1 MAYSIDPI
9 QDNCYPGTTVLV
21 NKLHIHDE
29 AALQEAEALATY
41 VNASKLEQ
49 CPLEGVFDFAH
60 YKAIHQFLFSDLYD
74 WAGQLRTV
82 NLSKKG
88 TDFCPA
94 EEIEPQAKLIFD
106 RLKEQNYFKGLPHDA
121 FVEEITDFYCTTNY
135 LHPFREGNTRTVVMM
150 LTFFVEQYGFYM
162 DQELL
167 AASAGY
173 VRDSFVMASLDQF
186 SEYEHLERILLDAVC
201 DEPILY
207 DEASLE
213 EDDSADTRS
222 EKYKKYQTEKYIPQ
236 PHYKRE
242 N

>member
-1 MAYSIDPI
+1 MIWRTASIPFR
-9 QDNCYPGTTVLV
+9 TTATPV

-74 WAGQLRTV
+74 WAGQIRTV

-94 EEIEPQAKLIFD
+94 GEIEPQAKLIFD
-106 RLKEQNYFKGLPHDA
+106 RLKERNYFKGLPHDA

-135 LHPFREGNTRTVVMM
+135 LHPFRRDEHCPSLPRGQRTHPAGVS
-150 LTFFVEQYGFYM
+150 
-162 DQELL
+162 D
-167 AASAGY
+167 AAY
-173 VRDSFVMASLDQF
+173 
-186 SEYEHLERILLDAVC
+186 
-201 DEPILY
+201 
-207 DEASLE
+207 
-213 EDDSADTRS
+213 
-222 EKYKKYQTEKYIPQ
+222 PQ
-236 PHYKRE
+236 RGT
-242 N
+242 

>member
-1 MAYSIDPI
+1 MADSIDPI

-74 WAGQLRTV
+74 WAGQIRTV

-94 EEIEPQAKLIFD
+94 GEIEPQAKLIFD
-106 RLKEQNYFKGLPHDA
+106 RLKEQNYFKGLSHDA
-121 FVEEITDFYCTTNY
+121 FVEEIADFYCTTNY
-135 LHPFREGNTRTVVMM
+135 LHPFREGNGRTQRA
-150 LTFFVEQYGFYM
+150 F
-162 DQELL
+162 L
-167 AASAGY
+167 A
-173 VRDSFVMASLDQF
+173 
-186 SEYEHLERILLDAVC
+186 
-201 DEPILY
+201 
-207 DEASLE
+207 
-213 EDDSADTRS
+213 
-222 EKYKKYQTEKYIPQ
+222 
-236 PHYKRE
+236 
-242 N
+242 

>member
-60 YKAIHQFLFSDLYD
+60 YKAIHRFLFSDLYD
-74 WAGQLRTV
+74 WAGQIRTV
-82 NLSKKG
+82 NISKKG

-94 EEIEPQAKLIFD
+94 GEIEPQAKLIFD

-121 FVEEITDFYCTTNY
+121 FV
-135 LHPFREGNTRTVVMM
+135 G
-150 LTFFVEQYGFYM
+150 
-162 DQELL
+162 
-167 AASAGY
+167 SAGY
-173 VRDSFVMASLDQF
+173 DLNW
-186 SEYEHLERILLDAVC
+186 SEVDGDLLMIATIQAAQGVTDLLRQV
-201 DEPILY
+201 LG
-207 DEASLE
+207 EAI
-213 EDDSADTRS
+213 
-222 EKYKKYQTEKYIPQ
+222 Y
-236 PHYKRE
+236 
-242 N
+242 

>member
-1 MAYSIDPI
+1 M
-9 QDNCYPGTTVLV
+9 LV

-74 WAGQLRTV
+74 WAGQSRTV

-94 EEIEPQAKLIFD
+94 GEIEPQAKLIFD
-106 RLKEQNYFKGLPHDA
+106 RLKQQNYFKGLPHGS

-135 LHPFREGNTRTVVMM
+135 LHPFREGNGRTQRAF
-150 LTFFVEQYGFYM
+150 LTQ
-162 DQELL
+162 LIR
-167 AASAGY
+167 SAGH
-173 VRDSFVMASLDQF
+173 DLNW
-186 SEYEHLERILLDAVC
+186 SEVDGDLLMITTIQAGQGVTDLLRQV
-201 DEPILY
+201 LG
-207 DEASLE
+207 EAI
-213 EDDSADTRS
+213 
-222 EKYKKYQTEKYIPQ
+222 K
-236 PHYKRE
+236 
-242 N
+242 

>member
-74 WAGQLRTV
+74 WAGQIRTV

-106 RLKEQNYFKGLPHDA
+106 RLKEQNYFKGLPMTHS
-121 FVEEITDFYCTTNY
+121 
-135 LHPFREGNTRTVVMM
+135 RRRS
-150 LTFFVEQYGFYM
+150 LTFT
-162 DQELL
+162 
-167 AASAGY
+167 APPTTCIPSARATDAPSGH
-173 VRDSFVMASLDQF
+173 FWHSL
-186 SEYEHLERILLDAVC
+186 SAVPDMTSTGQIWTAIC
-201 DEPILY
+201 
-207 DEASLE
+207 
-213 EDDSADTRS
+213 
-222 EKYKKYQTEKYIPQ
+222 
-236 PHYKRE
+236 
-242 N
+242 

>member
-9 QDNCYPGTTVLV
+9 QANCYPGTTVLV

-74 WAGQLRTV
+74 WAGQIRTV
-82 NLSKKG
+82 NISKKG

-94 EEIEPQAKLIFD
+94 GEIEPQAKLIFD

-135 LHPFREGNTRTVVMM
+135 LHPFREGNGRSMRIWLDLMLKNGIGQVVDWSK
-150 LTFFVEQYGFYM
+150 VDKEDY
-162 DQELL
+162 LL
-167 AASAGY
+167 AMERSPIKDVEIKVLLKPALTDDVNSREVFMKGIDHSYYYEGY
-173 VRDSFVMASLDQF
+173 ATFMTGEL
-186 SEYEHLERILLDAVC
+186 
-201 DEPILY
+201 
-207 DEASLE
+207 
-213 EDDSADTRS
+213 
-222 EKYKKYQTEKYIPQ
+222 
-236 PHYKRE
+236 
-242 N
+242 